1 MSESPRARRLGKARR
16 DNVEGGRSK
25 RIEVYVTDKEKA
37 ALTVRAVEQNVS
49 VPRLLFESAL
59 SQAGETPIDRRNLAV
74 ELLGIRTLLGAVSN
88 NINQI
93 ARHANAASE
102 FPDDAEAAVA
112 AARRLMLR
120 IDEAVRVVMKP

>member
-16 DNVEGGRSK
+16 DNVAGGRKK
-25 RIEVYVTDKEKA
+25 RIEIEVTDHEKA
-37 ALTVRAVEQNVS
+37 ALTVRAVQLNVT
-49 VPRLLFESAL
+49 VPRLLVESAL
-59 SQAGETPIDRRNLAV
+59 SEPGETAVDRRNVAV
-74 ELLGIRTLLGAVSN
+74 ELLGVRTLLGAVSN

-93 ARHANAASE
+93 ARHANATSE

>member
-16 DNVEGGRSK
+16 ENVAGGRLR
-25 RIEVYVTDKEKA
+25 RIEIGVTDREKA
-37 ALTVRAVEQNVS
+37 ALAVRAVQQNVT
-49 VPRLLFESAL
+49 VPRLLVESAL
-59 SQAGETPIDRRNLAV
+59 SDRGETPIDRRNLAV

-93 ARHANAASE
+93 ARHANANSE

-120 IDEAVRVVMKP
+120 IDEAVRVVMRP

>member
-16 DNVEGGRSK
+16 ENVDGGRSK

-37 ALTVRAVEQNVS
+37 ALTVRAVELNVS

-59 SQAGETPIDRRNLAV
+59 SKAGESPVDRRNVAV

-93 ARHANAASE
+93 ARHANATGE
-102 FPDDAEAAVA
+102 FPEDAAAAVA
-112 AARRLMLR
+112 AARRLMVR
-120 IDEAVRVVMKP
+120 IDEAVVQVMRP